1 MSSLQIMGNNTIM
14 LKLHLNLIPLKLNLV
29 QSFLLLNFVL
39 VSNLHAAKPDTPP
52 QHVIAAPV
60 ISKEISDIV
69 EALGTARANE
79 SVTITANVSEK
90 VNAINFEDGQQV
102 KSGDTLVV
110 LEQAE
115 ELANLEHSKAILG
128 ERKFALDRLRRLSK
142 KNLVPPDELDRAR
155 LAVEQAVANIAAI
168 QARINDRIIKAPF
181 DGVMGLREL
190 SVGTLIESGD
200 KVATLDDI
208 RIIKLDFSVPAIFL
222 SELKQGLKIEARAD
236 AIADKIYKGEIKSVD
251 SRVDPVSRSVKVRAV
266 LPNPDG
272 RIVPGILMQI
282 QLLRNLRQALIIPE
296 AALLPLG
303 KKQFVMVRVTQ
314 GTKEHAE
321 KREITI
327 GTRLAGWVE
336 VTSGLSESEQVITHG
351 NNKIS
356 HGASIKILAV
366 DDGKAN
372 FSEMI
377 KGKTIKG
384 KKP

>member
-1 MSSLQIMGNNTIM
+1 MRCLLIFGDNTIM
-14 LKLHLNLIPLKLNLV
+14 LKLFINLFPLRLIDLA
-29 QSFLLLNFVL
+29 SFIFLMLIMA
-39 VSNLHAAKPDTPP
+39 SNLHAAKPENPP
-52 QHVIAAPV
+52 QQVIVAPV

-79 SVTITANVSEK
+79 SVTITSSVSEK

-115 ELANLEHSKAILG
+115 EQANLQHSKAVLG
-128 ERKFALDRLRRLSK
+128 ERKLALDRLRRLAK
-142 KNLVPPDELDRAR
+142 RNLVPPDELDRAR
-155 LAVEQAVANIAAI
+155 LAVEQAEANISAI

-190 SVGTLIESGD
+190 SVGTLIELGD

-208 RIIKLDFSVPAIFL
+208 RIIKLDFSVPAVFL
-222 SELKQGLKIEARAD
+222 SELKPGLKIEACAD
-236 AIADKIYKGEIKSVD
+236 AIANKIYKGEIKSVD

-266 LPNPDG
+266 LPNTDG

-282 QLLRNLRQALIIPE
+282 QLLRNLHQALIIPE

-303 KKQFVMVRVTQ
+303 DKQFVMVRVTKD
-314 GTKEHAE
+314 TKERAE

-327 GTRLAGWVE
+327 GTRIPGWVE
-336 VTSGLSESEQVITHG
+336 VTNGLTLTEQVITHG
-351 NNKIS
+351 NNKVRHGVRIS
-356 HGASIKILAV
+356 ILAV
-366 DDGKAN
+366 DDGKVN
-372 FSEMI
+372 ISDII
-377 KGKTIKG
+377 KGKSVKG